1 MDKSMLI
8 GIGEQV
14 MRMVVALER
23 DQRRLAESYQ
33 RVLAS
38 WGIKVEATRESLWEK
53 CRKHR
58 TDPVEGSAGQ
68 LVTASGLARTLGLN
82 RKTVVAWYKQGRLPG
97 TKQGPNYYFNLELVR
112 ESLSGQ
118 KPAAV

>member
-1 MDKSMLI
+1 MDKSLLI

-14 MRMVVALER
+14 MRWVVALER

-38 WGIKVEATRESLWEK
+38 WGIKVEATRELLWEK

-82 RKTVVAWYKQGRLPG
+82 RKTVVLWYKQGRLPG
-97 TKQGPNYYFNLELVR
+97 TRQGPNYYFNLERVQECLA
-112 ESLSGQ
+112 GQ
-118 KPAAV
+118 KPAAG